1 MTFVEILVVVAQDKR
16 NRHKS
21 KIAAINAFLFMISS
35 SWKASKLFGVC
46 SFSVTIEQPPM
57 VCQQKPAPSHKK
69 KGSFFPPFLMADLP
83 IPRSHWELLLKTG
96 HIVCL
101 TLAR

>member
-46 SFSVTIEQPPM
+46 SFLSP
-57 VCQQKPAPSHKK
+57 
-69 KGSFFPPFLMADLP
+69 
-83 IPRSHWELLLKTG
+83 
-96 HIVCL
+96 
-101 TLAR
+101 